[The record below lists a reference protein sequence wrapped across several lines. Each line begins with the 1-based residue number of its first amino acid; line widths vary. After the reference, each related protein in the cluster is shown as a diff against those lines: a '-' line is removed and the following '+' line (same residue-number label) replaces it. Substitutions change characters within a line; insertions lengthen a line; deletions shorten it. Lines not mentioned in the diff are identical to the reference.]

1 MLVESEERVGAPNG
15 SEGGSMRTIAVV
27 AVVGVLAGIGAAPAA
42 GQAQWDSRDIAG
54 GGKEFQLA
62 NDDGAVIILACMLNG
77 QAAAFGFPEPIEP
90 TERATVRGV
99 PGGRENVAVTA
110 INDRVL
116 QLAGGRGLNFTF
128 DLLREAT
135 SLSVRASGENATFE
149 VFGSNSIIIECLE
162 QEEDR
167 IGQPRRLPE

>member
-1 MLVESEERVGAPNG
+1 
-15 SEGGSMRTIAVV
+15 MRTIAVT
-27 AVVGVLAGIGAAPAA
+27 AVTAVFGVLAGIGAAPAA
-42 GQAQWDSRDIAG
+42 GQAQWDSRDLDG

-62 NDDGAVIILACMLNG
+62 NGEGAVIILACLVNG

-99 PGGRENVAVTA
+99 PGGRENVAVTPV
-110 INDRVL
+110 NDRVL
-116 QLAGGRGLNFTF
+116 QLAGGRGLDFTF
-128 DLLREAT
+128 DLLNEAT
-135 SLSVRASGENATFE
+135 SISVRASGERATFE
-149 VFGSNSIIIECLE
+149 VFGSNSIVSECLA